1 MDHTLYINW
10 FDVIIVL
17 LLVAFVWFLRK
28 AGLLTHLLLIVGFF
42 GGLFF
47 GGWLFPHLLP
57 LHDATLKTIIN
68 ENLVLLFSVYLGAK
82 GYDLGKYLDYKFK
95 KIWLHKLDIG
105 LGVIFNICF
114 GLIVIW
120 LVASMIG
127 RLPFAGLSNSAN
139 NSLIVQLLDNHLP
152 PIPAVFLVFNR
163 AVNPNN
169 PAEVFVHANQ
179 QVEVYEPISSPS
191 LNAAAIKAGNSMVRV
206 TSFGCGDLLSGSG
219 FVVAPNVIITNAHV
233 IAGAHRPIIKYGSQ
247 SYAGTVVL
255 FNPNLDLAAIRV
267 SGLIAPS
274 LTLDKQEVM
283 AGTPVV
289 ALGYPN
295 GNYSM
300 LAGVV
305 RDEQV
310 VYGSDIYGV
319 GAFGREIYEVQAQ
332 IQQGSSGG
340 PLILQD
346 GQVAGVVF
354 ARSGSIKD
362 DGFALDS
369 QSLFSSF
376 SQAEHSTRRV
386 GTGVCVSD

>member
-1 MDHTLYINW
+1 
-10 FDVIIVL
+10 
-17 LLVAFVWFLRK
+17 
-28 AGLLTHLLLIVGFF
+28 
-42 GGLFF
+42 
-47 GGWLFPHLLP
+47 
-57 LHDATLKTIIN
+57 
-68 ENLVLLFSVYLGAK
+68 
-82 GYDLGKYLDYKFK
+82 
-95 KIWLHKLDIG
+95 
-105 LGVIFNICF
+105 
-114 GLIVIW
+114 
-120 LVASMIG
+120 
-127 RLPFAGLSNSAN
+127 
-139 NSLIVQLLDNHLP
+139 
-152 PIPAVFLVFNR
+152 
-163 AVNPNN
+163 
-169 PAEVFVHANQ
+169 
-179 QVEVYEPISSPS
+179 
-191 LNAAAIKAGNSMVRV
+191 
-206 TSFGCGDLLSGSG
+206 
-219 FVVAPNVIITNAHV
+219 
-233 IAGAHRPIIKYGSQ
+233 
-247 SYAGTVVL
+247 L